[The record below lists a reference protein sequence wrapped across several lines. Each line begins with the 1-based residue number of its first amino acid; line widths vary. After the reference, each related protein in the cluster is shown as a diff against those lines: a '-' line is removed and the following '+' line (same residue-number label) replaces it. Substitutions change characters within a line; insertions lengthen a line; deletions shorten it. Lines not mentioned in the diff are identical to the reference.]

1 MMLNT
6 SQRCSIGLK
15 SDGRGGNDLSFVALD
30 LSCWK
35 ALSEDAAFIT
45 LRSRT
50 RVHLAFFTLWP
61 PHRCKLFHFVDKCS
75 PLAPAQRRT
84 CQNIHTEWNEL
95 AEALSPEESK
105 EGVSAAF
112 NPGNDQ
118 EQCWCC
124 NRSNVNRRVQT
135 LIKMCAKIMQGVC
148 MEVCVYVCVCACILH
163 TWFLM
168 LLNSKP

>member
-1 MMLNT
+1 MRHKCVST
-6 SQRCSIGLK
+6 
-15 SDGRGGNDLSFVALD
+15 F
-30 LSCWK
+30 
-35 ALSEDAAFIT
+35 FII
-45 LRSRT
+45 SWC
-50 RVHLAFFTLWP
+50 FTQ
-61 PHRCKLFHFVDKCS
+61 KCS

-148 MEVCVYVCVCACILH
+148 MEVCVYVCVCVHAYCTH
-163 TWFLM
+163 GFLCFLTQSLKVRVFFQSLKPVENHFSSQRP
-168 LLNSKP
+168 LLTPGIQWSSRRVFY